1 MTEGKAAADAL
12 KKLMELSA
20 KMSDTEMDGNQLR
33 DSISERINATEELK
47 QILLKAK
54 KNVSK

>member
-1 MTEGKAAADAL
+1 MTEGKEAAEAL

-54 KNVSK
+54 KNVSI